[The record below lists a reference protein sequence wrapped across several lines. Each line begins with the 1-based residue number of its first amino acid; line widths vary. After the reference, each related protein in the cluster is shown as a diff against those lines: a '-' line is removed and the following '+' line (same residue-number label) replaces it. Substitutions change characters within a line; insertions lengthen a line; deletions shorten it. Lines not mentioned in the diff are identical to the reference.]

1 MRKGYRGTVGNAP
14 NSDGTRENAKL
25 MLRELSEPWA
35 SGERTKTAIG
45 RVADLAGFAFWR
57 ASDIWY
63 GKAQRIEQHELN
75 QIADALQI
83 KNEKAA
89 RDELRD
95 LKTRIARL
103 EASLLSKDAEFFRP
117 STDFAGDMLRQL
129 IGQNRTVVRE

>member
-25 MLRELSEPWA
+25 MIRELAQPWTPGARA
-35 SGERTKTAIG
+35 SDISRA
-45 RVADLAGFAFWR
+45 ADLAGLAYWR
-57 ASDIWY
+57 ASDIFY